1 MKKQTKERIL
11 GTLAVVLIVLIFAVV
26 IAFFSTGLL
35 RLIGFRYESLQ
46 ELIFF
51 FLFYFMLGF
60 PADFLVEALPKVCQK
75 VYQWDKFLTDLLFAV
90 LDIGLN
96 TLILLAL
103 AGLMSGITLPWITAV
118 IFSII
123 MHLINRFLSKRVER
137 DDA

>member
-35 RLIGFRYESLQ
+35 RLIGFHYESLQ

-60 PADFLVEALPKVCQK
+60 PADFLVEALPKVCQRI
-75 VYQWDKFLTDLLFAV
+75 YHWDKFLTDLLFAV

-96 TLILLAL
+96 TLILLVL
-103 AGLMSGITLPWITAV
+103 AGLMSGITLPWTTAV